1 MKRFIVFAVAA
12 LCSCASADEPITQ
25 PISLPAANPI
35 KYPVAMWDSRVEGE
49 AVVLLHV
56 TAQGDVDSTSLDT
69 SSGHAA
75 LDSAAVDGAR
85 RLRFTPGKRGD
96 KYVPMWTRLP
106 VRFALDSTAT
116 LGIPV
121 SPDSAS

>member
-1 MKRFIVFAVAA
+1 MKRAIILAAA
-12 LCSCASADEPITQ
+12 LCACAPADATITQ
-25 PISLPAANPI
+25 PVALPAANPI
-35 KYPVAMWDSRVEGE
+35 KYPIEMWDSRVEGE

-56 TAQGDVDSTSLDT
+56 TAQGDVDSTSIDT

-75 LDSAAVDGAR
+75 LDSAAVEGSR
-85 RLRFTPGKRGD
+85 KLRFTPGKRGD

-106 VRFALDSTAT
+106 VRFSLDSTAI